1 MRARSRSDS
10 SERRTGSTL
19 VLFAIML
26 VVILGTVAF
35 VADYGYLVVNRAQ
48 LQNAA
53 DAASLAASQEIQAAV
68 HAAGQ
73 GVGSATIDANS
84 IAVQSAREMA
94 ADIAAANGVHIDP
107 DTDVAFGKRIYNPA
121 DGSWSVQWGGAP
133 YNVVKVTA
141 RRNGPDTSAPDG
153 ELKLA
158 FGWAVGLLLA
168 AALIRGLVQPAV
180 KLGLA
185 GWPHPFAATLIGYI
199 MSATVILTAG
209 VTREGRA
216 IVPHGPG
223 WQWFVPVGLLNGLS
237 VLLMYAALARGPVTL
252 VAPLVACY
260 PLATLAFGRLLLG
273 AGSLTWTVAL
283 GVATTVAGVA
293 LLLRA

>member
-1 MRARSRSDS
+1 V
-10 SERRTGSTL
+10 G
-19 VLFAIML
+19 
-26 VVILGTVAF
+26 VIL
-35 VADYGYLVVNRAQ
+35 
-48 LQNAA
+48 
-53 DAASLAASQEIQAAV
+53 
-68 HAAGQ
+68 AG
-73 GVGSATIDANS
+73 VLLI
-84 IAVQSAREMA
+84 I
-94 ADIAAANGVHIDP
+94 
-107 DTDVAFGKRIYNPA
+107 
-121 DGSWSVQWGGAP
+121 GAP
-133 YNVVKVTA
+133 
-141 RRNGPDTSAPDG
+141 RSLPHD
-153 ELKLA
+153 A

-216 IVPHGPG
+216 IVPHGQG

-273 AGSLTWTVAL
+273 AGGLTWTVGL